1 MFALILTS
9 TPNGKTIPIGIAYF
23 VHEYNNRYDEMAAGA
38 FFAMIPALLLVAF
51 AQRFIIKGLTL
62 GALKG

>member
-1 MFALILTS
+1 
-9 TPNGKTIPIGIAYF
+9 
-23 VHEYNNRYDEMAAGA
+23 MAAGA
-38 FFAMIPALLLVAF
+38 FFAMIPTLLMVAF

>member
-1 MFALILTS
+1 LFALTLTS
-9 TPNGKTIPIGIAYF
+9 TPNGKTIPIGIASF
-23 VHEYNNRYDEMAAGA
+23 VHEYNIRYGEMAAGA